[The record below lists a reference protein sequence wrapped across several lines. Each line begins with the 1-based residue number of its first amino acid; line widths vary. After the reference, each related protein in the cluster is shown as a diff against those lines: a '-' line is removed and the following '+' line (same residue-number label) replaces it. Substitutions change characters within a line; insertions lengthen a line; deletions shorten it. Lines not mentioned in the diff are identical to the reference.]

1 MGFLSHLFYP
11 WGFVVQIAALV
22 HFFWRRRASFVWLW
36 IIFIGGFV
44 GAAAYL
50 IVEVLAEADLLR
62 AALERRARK
71 GRISSVEAQILDNP
85 SVANLEELGE
95 LYWDEKDYTKAREA
109 FNRAVGT
116 GSDASRTFYR
126 RGQCSLELGDAAA
139 AVPDLAFAFRTE
151 PKLDFYRGGMFLARA
166 YAATGRDAEA
176 AEVFSAAMQRT
187 STPEMLCSYA
197 AFLATQN
204 RKEEA
209 RDWLNRLEEIKR
221 TAPRF
226 VQRTERAWFN
236 KGKAL
241 RKQLSPTS

>member
-1 MGFLSHLFYP
+1 
-11 WGFVVQIAALV
+11 V
-22 HFFWRRRASFVWLW
+22 HFFWRRRASFVWVW

-62 AALERRARK
+62 KALERRARK
-71 GRISSVEAQILDNP
+71 ERISLVEAHIVDNP

-95 LYWDEKDYTKAREA
+95 LYWDEKDYGKAREA
-109 FNRAVGT
+109 FDRAVRT
-116 GSDASRTFYR
+116 RSDSARTFYR
-126 RGQCSLELGDAAA
+126 RGQCALELGDAAA
-139 AVPDLAFAFRTE
+139 AVPDLEFAFRTE

-166 YAATGRDAEA
+166 YAATGRHAEA
-176 AEVFSAAMQRT
+176 AEVFSATMQHT

-209 RDWLNRLEEIKR
+209 REWLNRLEETKR

-241 RKQLSPTS
+241 RKQLSPSS

>member
-11 WGFVVQIAALV
+11 WGFVVQIAALA
-22 HFFWRRRASFVWLW
+22 HFFWRRRASFVWVW
-36 IIFIGGFV
+36 IIFMGGFV

-50 IVEVLAEADLLR
+50 IVEVLSEADLLR
-62 AALERRARK
+62 AAMERRARK
-71 GRISSVEAQILDNP
+71 TRISGVEAHILDNP

-95 LYWDEKDYTKAREA
+95 LYWDEKDYARAREA

-116 GSDASRTFYR
+116 GSDSSRTFYR
-126 RGQCSLELGDAAA
+126 RGLCSLELEDAAA
-139 AVPDLAFAFRTE
+139 AVPDLEFAFRTE
-151 PKLDFYRGGMFLARA
+151 PKLDFYRGGMFLAHA

-176 AEVFSAAMQRT
+176 AAVFSAAMQRT
-187 STPEMLCSYA
+187 STPEMICSYA
-197 AFLATQN
+197 AFLASQN

-209 RDWLNRLEEIKR
+209 REWLNRLEETKR
-221 TAPRF
+221 SAPRF

-241 RKQLSPTS
+241 FKQLCAP

>member
-11 WGFVVQIAALV
+11 WGFIVQIAALV
-22 HFFWRRRASFVWLW
+22 HFFWRRRASSVWIW
-36 IIFIGGFV
+36 IIFFGGFV

-50 IVEVLAEADLLR
+50 IVEVLSEADLLR
-62 AALERRARK
+62 KAGDRRARK
-71 GRISSVEAQILDNP
+71 DRISGVEAQIVDNP

-95 LYWDEKDYTKAREA
+95 LYWDEKEYMKAHEA
-109 FNRAVGT
+109 FNRAVAR
-116 GSDASRTFYR
+116 GSESTRTFYR
-126 RGQCSLELGDAAA
+126 RGLCALELGDAAA
-139 AVPDLAFAFRTE
+139 AVTDLEFVFRTE
-151 PKLDFYRGGMFLARA
+151 PKLDLYRGGMFLARA

-176 AEVFSAAMQRT
+176 AKVFSEAMQHT

-197 AFLATQN
+197 AFLASQN
-204 RKEEA
+204 RNDEA
-209 RDWLNRLEEIKR
+209 REWLNRLEEAKR

-241 RKQLSPTS
+241 RKQLSPSS